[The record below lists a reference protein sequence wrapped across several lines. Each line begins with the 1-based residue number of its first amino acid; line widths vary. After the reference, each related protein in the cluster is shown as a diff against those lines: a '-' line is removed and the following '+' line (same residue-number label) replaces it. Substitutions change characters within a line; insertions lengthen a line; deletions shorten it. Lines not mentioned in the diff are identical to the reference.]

1 MSLLAE
7 GSAFP
12 LEEYVEPG
20 PDGTRRLSLAVPDA
34 YCATCIATIEGALS
48 SMPGV
53 HAARVNL
60 GSRRVQIDFD
70 DAANLAEV
78 PRVVER
84 SGYRNHPLDPR
95 DTDDRDPALRELVSA
110 LVVSGFATAHTMFF
124 SEAVWSGVEG
134 DARMLFY
141 WLSALVAVPAIAY
154 AGIPFFRSAWNA
166 LRAGRA
172 NMDVP
177 IAVALIATTAISLVE
192 TRLGGAHAYFDASTM
207 LLFFLLIGRTLD
219 HLMRGQARN
228 AAANLARLAPRGA
241 LRMLNDG
248 NTSFVRSADIVPGMR
263 LLLRSGDRIPVD
275 CTVSAGLGTADLS
288 LVNGEAMP
296 QEVKE
301 GDALPAGGLIVGPA
315 LQVTALRPVQDS
327 FLSRTT
333 ALMEAVEGARTRYR
347 RIADRAADHYAPV
360 IHLASLATLLA
371 WLALGA
377 GWRSAVLNAVSVL
390 IVTCPC
396 ALALAVP
403 IVHVV
408 AAGRLFGRG
417 ILMKDGA
424 ALERLAN
431 VRHVAFDK
439 TGTLTTGKLRLAGQV
454 FGDPSLLT
462 VAAGLAG
469 ASSHPLS
476 TALAGAC
483 PMPVPAG
490 CVESAGQGVE
500 ARKDGIV
507 WRLGSA
513 AFCGAAP
520 VSTTRP
526 CAWLSADGEPVAA
539 FEFEDETRPEAMQVI
554 GQLHRQGIQTHL
566 LSGDREQ
573 AVSAMAAQLGIGD
586 HHHAM
591 TPQSK
596 AEAIARMRESGQVAM
611 VGDGINDAAA
621 LRAADVSFAPASAA
635 DAGRAAADF
644 VLTNNRLDG
653 VPYALW
659 LARHADRLVRQN
671 LGLSIAYNLIV
682 LPLAAAGLVTPL
694 WAAIA
699 MSSSSMIVVLNAMRL
714 RFAGAPSA
722 NGMST

>member
-1 MSLLAE
+1 MSLATADNAL
-7 GSAFP
+7 P
-12 LEEYVEPG
+12 LEEFVEPG
-20 PDGTRRLSLAVPDA
+20 PDGTRRICLAVPDA
-34 YCATCIATIEGALS
+34 YCAACIATIEGALS

-60 GSRRVQIDFD
+60 GRRRVQIDFD
-70 DAANLAEV
+70 DAANLAEM

-84 SGYRNHPLDPR
+84 NGYRNHPLDPR
-95 DTDDRDPALRELVSA
+95 DTSTRDPALRELVSA

-134 DARMLFY
+134 DARILFY
-141 WLSALVAVPAIAY
+141 WLSALVAVPAVAY
-154 AGIPFFRSAWNA
+154 AGMPFFRSAWNA

-177 IAVALIATTAISLVE
+177 IAIALIATTAISLVE
-192 TRLGGAHAYFDASTM
+192 TKLGGAHAYFDASTM

-241 LRMLNDG
+241 LRMLDDG
-248 NTSFVRSADIVPGMR
+248 TMSFVRSADIVPGMN
-263 LLLRSGDRIPVD
+263 LLLRAGDRIPVD
-275 CTVSAGLGTADLS
+275 CIVAAGRGTADLS

-296 QEVKE
+296 QDIKAC
-301 GDALPAGGLIVGPA
+301 DALPAGGLIVGSA

-347 RIADRAADHYAPV
+347 RIADRAADYYAPV
-360 IHLASLATLLA
+360 IHIASLATLLA

-377 GWRSAVLNAVSVL
+377 GWRTALLNAVSVL

-408 AAGRLFGRG
+408 AAGRLFARG

-424 ALERLAN
+424 ALERLAD

-439 TGTLTTGKLRLAGQV
+439 TGTLTTGNLRLSGQV
-454 FGDPSLLT
+454 FGDPALLS

-476 TALAGAC
+476 AALAGAC
-483 PMPVPAG
+483 RVPVFPG
-490 CVESAGQGVE
+490 CVESPGRGVE
-500 ARKDGIV
+500 LRRDGIL

-513 AFCGAAP
+513 EFCGANQIASAGP
-520 VSTTRP
+520 V
-526 CAWLSADGEPVAA
+526 AWLSADGDPVAA
-539 FEFEDETRPEAMQVI
+539 FEFADETRPEAASVVA
-554 GQLHRQGIQTHL
+554 QLHRQGVATHL

-573 AVSAMAAQLGIGD
+573 AVSAIALQLGIAD
-586 HHHAM
+586 HTHAM

-596 AEAIARMRESGQVAM
+596 AEAISRMHETGLVAM

-659 LARHADRLVRQN
+659 LARKADRLVRQN
-671 LGLSIAYNLIV
+671 LGLSIAYNLVV

-699 MSSSSMIVVLNAMRL
+699 MSSSSMIVVINAMRL

-722 NGMST
+722 NGMPT